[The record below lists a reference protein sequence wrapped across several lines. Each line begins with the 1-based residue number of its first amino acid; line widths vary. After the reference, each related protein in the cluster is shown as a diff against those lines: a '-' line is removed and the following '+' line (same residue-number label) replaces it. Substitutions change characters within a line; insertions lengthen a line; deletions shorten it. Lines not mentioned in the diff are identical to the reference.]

1 MLADVRQ
8 IGQLMTNLL
17 GNALKF
23 CGDRAPVVHVG
34 AQRDGSSWRI
44 SVRDNGIGIETR
56 YFERIFQMFQR
67 LHLRG
72 DYEGTGIG
80 LTICKK
86 VVERHGGRMGVE
98 STPGLGSTFFF
109 TLPDQ
114 GLGWGGLAAHAPA
127 LGIGA

>member
-1 MLADVRQ
+1 MLADVSQ

-34 AQRDGSSWRI
+34 AVRDGSSWRI

-86 VVERHGGRMGVE
+86 VVNAMVAAWAWSRRR
-98 STPGLGSTFFF
+98 GSAR
-109 TLPDQ
+109 PSSSPCPIRAWA
-114 GLGWGGLAAHAPA
+114 GAGWQPMRRL
-127 LGIGA
+127 